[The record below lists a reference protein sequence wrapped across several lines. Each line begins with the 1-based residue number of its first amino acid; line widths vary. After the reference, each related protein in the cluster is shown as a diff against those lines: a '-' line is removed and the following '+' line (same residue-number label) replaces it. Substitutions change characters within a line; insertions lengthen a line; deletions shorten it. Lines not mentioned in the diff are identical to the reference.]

1 MIEPLRAPDDDF
13 VFRIARRRI
22 RRDRR
27 IVCVELDHAFAYL
40 ERSLFD
46 VALTAGRLVDA
57 SRMSTRS
64 LFRLFRRELDA
75 TPHAYVTN
83 QRLATAADLLRVSDL
98 RVEVIAESVG
108 YASHQGFFYA
118 FQRWSHETPR
128 RFRVRHHRL
137 AARAAPT
144 QEVS

>member
-13 VFRIARRRI
+13 ILRVARRRI

-27 IVCVELDHAFAYL
+27 IVCVELGHAFAYL

-46 VALTAGRLVDA
+46 VELTAGRLVDA

-75 TPHAYVTN
+75 TPHGYVTN
-83 QRLATAADLLRVSDL
+83 HRLATAAHLLRDSDL
-98 RVEVIAESVG
+98 SVEAIAERVG

-118 FQRWSHETPR
+118 FQRWSHETPL
-128 RFRVRHHRL
+128 RFRVRHHR
-137 AARAAPT
+137 
-144 QEVS
+144 